1 MQSHNQAALK
11 SHFKPAFLW
20 LRDLTAA
27 MKEERTALSPLLHW
41 MQENILWRCIC
52 SWGRMLGLWGRKCGL
67 PGRAEKSLIFLF
79 FSNKSACLQVNPLW
93 PDSRG
98 GRKKRSACGPLCF
111 ERQQAWKNL
120 LPSVPRPFG
129 KAHSVVGMQDIC
141 VTLSSCDTVILED
154 FLPYRQ
160 EFCGGWCST
169 HRLAFPLASSGL
181 LHLLYGWLCLQATG
195 SMIHELSSIPM
206 GNNWGLQ

>member
-52 SWGRMLGLWGRKCGL
+52 SWGRMLGWWGRKCGL

-93 PDSRG
+93 PDSRR
-98 GRKKRSACGPLCF
+98 GRRKGQPVDHYALRGSRHGRTCFPLYHGPLAKPTVLWGC
-111 ERQQAWKNL
+111 RT
-120 LPSVPRPFG
+120 SVL
-129 KAHSVVGMQDIC
+129 HSLH
-141 VTLSSCDTVILED
+141 VTL
-154 FLPYRQ
+154 
-160 EFCGGWCST
+160 
-169 HRLAFPLASSGL
+169 
-181 LHLLYGWLCLQATG
+181 
-195 SMIHELSSIPM
+195 
-206 GNNWGLQ
+206 